1 MQAGQNGRFLES
13 RNINPG
19 VLKTVTGASGVL

>member
-1 MQAGQNGRFLES
+1 MQADQSGRFLES
-13 RNINPG
+13 RISTPG